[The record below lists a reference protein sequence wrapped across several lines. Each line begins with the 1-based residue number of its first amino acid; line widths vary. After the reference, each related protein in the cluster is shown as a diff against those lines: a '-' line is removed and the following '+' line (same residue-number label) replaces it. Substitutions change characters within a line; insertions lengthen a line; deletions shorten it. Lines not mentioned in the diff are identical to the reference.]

1 MKWNIINQEI
11 ELYEIS
17 GFDSLRHRCYFYVY
31 KSIIEYFPLNVN
43 MILQFHRK
51 RGVFMLLEKIKVLC
65 SQRNITVSE
74 LERILEFG
82 NGTMHK
88 WGKSQPSADKV
99 LKVAEYFGVSLDYL
113 FSGKEL
119 LSKESL
125 DLANQFERFSDEQ
138 KNLIRIYLS
147 MVGARK
153 VG

>member
-1 MKWNIINQEI
+1 MQIKIDQQDNNHLLLDNSIIDYNLLVVNII
-11 ELYEIS
+11 
-17 GFDSLRHRCYFYVY
+17 LR
-31 KSIIEYFPLNVN
+31 
-43 MILQFHRK
+43 FHWK
-51 RGVFMLLEKIKVLC
+51 RGDFMLLEKIKVLC
-65 SQRNITVSE
+65 SQRDITVSE

-113 FSGKEL
+113 FNGNGI

-138 KNLIRIYLS
+138 KNLVKIYLS
-147 MVGARK
+147 MVGARR